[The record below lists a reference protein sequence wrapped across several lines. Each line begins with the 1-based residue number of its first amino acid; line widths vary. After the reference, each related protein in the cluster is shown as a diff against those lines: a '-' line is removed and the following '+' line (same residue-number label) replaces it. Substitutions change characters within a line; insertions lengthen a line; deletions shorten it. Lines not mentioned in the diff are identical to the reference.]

1 MGGKSSKR
9 GRKTRTP
16 RAKAAKS
23 SVKKVK
29 VKGWGD
35 LDKETE
41 GE

>member
-16 RAKAAKS
+16 RAKTQTKS
-23 SVKKVK
+23 GKKSK

-41 GE
+41 GQ